1 MWHCRHLTL
10 LLTHY
15 TVQINTLQCCCFS
28 SLLVWLKF
36 PAKSIFIFNNSPIFI
51 YSFYLLLLLSLEKA
65 GLNFILL
72 CIMTI
77 KVTDSNR
84 SGTALKIFTKY
95 ICTKGSKTPQKLKS
109 NCRIMTVALTETHH
123 FHDDADGLS
132 GDSLALC
139 LLCPQMM

>member
-28 SLLVWLKF
+28 LFVWLKF
-36 PAKSIFIFNNSPIFI
+36 PAKSIFICNNSPIFI

-65 GLNFILL
+65 ELNFILL

-109 NCRIMTVALTETHH
+109 NHRIMTLALTETHH